1 MKTQIEQAIDKI
13 LASGTRCASFTY
25 NGKRRNVLIGAKVIQ
40 EGTPL
45 WGVQVNRA
53 IREHNGKRYLVAKV
67 QNDESATIKCF
78 ELSKIENPCAILQG

>member
-1 MKTQIEQAIDKI
+1 MQTQIEKAIEKI

-25 NGKRRNVLIGAKVIQ
+25 NEKRRNVLIGANVIQ
-40 EGTPL
+40 EGIPA

-67 QNDESATIKCF
+67 QNDESAPIKCF
-78 ELSKIENPCAILQG
+78 ELSKITEPSAILQG